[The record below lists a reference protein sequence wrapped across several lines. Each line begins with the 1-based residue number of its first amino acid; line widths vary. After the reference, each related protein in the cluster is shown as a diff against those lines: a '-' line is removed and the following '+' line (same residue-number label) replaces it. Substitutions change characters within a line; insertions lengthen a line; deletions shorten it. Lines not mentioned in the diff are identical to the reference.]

1 MEWTQRTKSFLIGI
15 FRERETFM
23 SRRRVMLP
31 VGVALA
37 AMLIFIFIYLLGP
50 TSGQLQQPAFNAK
63 NPAASGYKLIFH
75 DDFTS
80 PSTIDIHDTR
90 KEGFK
95 WYMGKFHWGDLSSLE
110 QVTLGPNGLVLSGRI
125 ATATSTFDD
134 QSMIGK
140 AWGGTLYFEAMMD
153 LNPTHVFSWRGQG
166 PAFWGLSWP
175 WSNRAAQAPNMDKGY
190 EHYGEL
196 DFMEY
201 GFANKPGSAP
211 DLRHYSQSVHDWY
224 GMSGETCKPDN
235 YCEVLN
241 DDRVLRVSDIRGWHR
256 FGTLQVIGKDG
267 KSSYVQPYYDGV
279 AVGRPRNWP
288 AYRGLKDVPVPPTN
302 ADAFSILD
310 FEKWIVI
317 LTGTGATPITVRYV
331 KIWRF
336 GDDQLPN

>member
-95 WYMGKFHWGDLSSLE
+95 MVYGKIP
-110 QVTLGPNGLVLSGRI
+110 LGRSFVARAGHARSKWPGTQWTNSYGNVHLRRP
-125 ATATSTFDD
+125 
-134 QSMIGK
+134 SMIGK

-241 DDRVLRVSDIRGWHR
+241 DDRVLRVSDIRAGIALVR
-256 FGTLQVIGKDG
+256 C
-267 KSSYVQPYYDGV
+267 KS
-279 AVGRPRNWP
+279 
-288 AYRGLKDVPVPPTN
+288 
-302 ADAFSILD
+302 
-310 FEKWIVI
+310 
-317 LTGTGATPITVRYV
+317 
-331 KIWRF
+331 
-336 GDDQLPN
+336 